1 MHIPDRLLGIHAV
14 KLADRVLDVDGTSI
28 PHLIAMAWCG
38 AIGSVLLPVM
48 TAAEAAMWRHNPQVA
63 AYLASGA
70 FDGEEID
77 LDDRNVISV
86 PGSIRDVRSSPGP
99 LSRESI

>member
-1 MHIPDRLLGIHAV
+1 
-14 KLADRVLDVDGTSI
+14 
-28 PHLIAMAWCG
+28 
-38 AIGSVLLPVM
+38 
-48 TAAEAAMWRHNPQVA
+48 MWRHNPQVG

-86 PGSIRDVRSSPGP
+86 PGSIRAVRSSPGP